1 MSFLSSFRNS
11 TVGDLTSNATIKF
24 DSNSSG
30 MFQKFTILI
39 DVSWA
44 YINTTDN
51 KFYAT
56 GIPTTF
62 ENTTIQL
69 KAIMYDVNNAE
80 LEALINITVNPAN
93 QAPKIVHTVVD
104 QSALVSKILQTMIL

>member
-69 KAIMYDVNNAE
+69 KAIMYDANNAE

-93 QAPKIVHTVVD
+93 QAPTIVNTVVD
-104 QSALVSKILQTMIL
+104 QSALASKILHTMIL

>member
-1 MSFLSSFRNS
+1 MQYIFRNS
-11 TVGDLTSNATIKF
+11 TVGDLTSNTTIKF

-30 MFQKFTILI
+30 MFQTLMIII

-44 YINTTDN
+44 YVNTTDN

-56 GIPTTF
+56 GITTTF

-69 KAIMYDVNNAE
+69 KAIMYDANNAE
-80 LEALINITVNPAN
+80 LEALISITVNPAN
-93 QAPKIVHTVVD
+93 QAPTIVNTVVD
-104 QSALVSKILQTMIL
+104 QSALASKILHTMIL